1 MTIEMDYAKTP
12 SNSRLD
18 VINAVVS
25 VLPDTPGVAVLHSSL
40 YEFKTYESN
49 VENHFLSALTS
60 LVDKGWT
67 IMLPA
72 FTFSFCEG
80 APFVRSEPTSETGV
94 LAGLAYTI
102 FQNTKRTTHPIYSF
116 VVAGPQ
122 TDKIMAL
129 NAKTA
134 FGDDSVFAWL
144 EKTDATLVMI
154 GCGWKYCT
162 QFHRY
167 EQIAD
172 VEYRQHKL
180 FTGLADYGNGLTDVE
195 CSMFVRDLEVGPIND
210 FSQVIE
216 KLNNENEI
224 KKATIFDGLIQST
237 KVSSLSACCLEILK
251 QDRFAFLSNRTEV
264 QKKIRDK
271 AERLGQPTTS
281 VMIFG
286 QKNVEI
292 LRTAVQST
300 LGEIIPERRFNC
312 LSLPYGQMYQNLYV
326 EDDQTYASSAG
337 VKIFSDR
344 LEDLPGFNPSD
355 QSQTIA
361 SVEEYAELIKKLHIK
376 VGGWSIINLFANTER
391 PLSSNQ
397 SLEVNQLYAKANEKI
412 KAVIADLSQIA
423 WVDLSSEI
431 SAYQGPI
438 ADNRLKFIG
447 KFPWSNGFSEH
458 LAHSWVGL
466 IVSMLGK
473 DSRVMIVDLD
483 NTLWGGVLGEDGI
496 AGLSIGGD
504 YPGNTFKAFQD
515 AVLEHAGRGV
525 ALAIAS
531 KNDEDLALSAIK
543 TLSDMSIRED
553 DIHCYAINWEPKWRN
568 IIKICDQLNIGLSSA
583 LFIDDNP
590 VERETVRR
598 NLPDVKVLELPVD
611 PADYTL
617 ALKSCPF
624 LRPVSITN
632 EDLGRL
638 NDFNANKDREK
649 IKTSAENLLDY
660 YQALQ
665 IDLHLV
671 PLCDSNAQRAAQL
684 CQKTNQFNSTTRR
697 YDQKQ
702 LFDMTSSGDDV
713 FVINYADKFSP
724 AENIGVIIIR
734 YAEREAAFLD
744 LYLLSCRVLGRGIEN
759 IVPNIAA
766 KIADQKGYEK
776 ISAEVIRTTRN
787 TPVRDIYQSSGF
799 CQMSETIWEMKCA
812 NFVIPNW
819 LDYQVKTVE

>member
-568 IIKICDQLNIGLSSA
+568 IIKICDQLNIGLGSA

-638 NDFNANKDREK
+638 NDCNANKYREK
-649 IKTSAENLLDY
+649 IKPSAENLLDY

-665 IDLHLV
+665 IDLQLV

-812 NFVIPNW
+812 HFVIPN
-819 LDYQVKTVE
+819 